1 MPARIVSDS
10 TGSFSPELAEKFGIE
25 ILPYYVIKNGSSF
38 KEDLGF
44 DRLKYYEEL
53 AQDRGLP
60 TTSHPSLEDII
71 SLYQRLLSSSS
82 EPILHL
88 AISSKY
94 TLTYELALKAKDKF
108 PEADITVFDTKSAT
122 AHQALMA
129 LEASRL
135 ALSGK
140 SVPEIV
146 DALKAERERFNE
158 VICLNTLEYL
168 ARGGRIGK
176 AAKFLGSLLSIK
188 PLVGFDSDGETGAI
202 GRARTHEDALKFILK
217 KISSD
222 LDRFHG
228 KSLRVIIEDA
238 GNKSQADLAEQAL
251 RENFP
256 VDELYHTHISV
267 VSGTH
272 IGPGAWGVAYYI
284 PF

>member
-1 MPARIVSDS
+1 M
-10 TGSFSPELAEKFGIE
+10 
-25 ILPYYVIKNGSSF
+25 SSKTANPF
-38 KEDLGF
+38 KEDLDF

-71 SLYQRLLSSSS
+71 SLYRRLLSSSS

-94 TLTYELALKAKDKF
+94 TLTYELALKAREEF
-108 PEADITVFDTKSAT
+108 PGADITVFDTKSAT
-122 AHQALMA
+122 AQQGLMA

-146 DALKAERERFNE
+146 DALEAERERFNE

-176 AAKFLGSLLSIK
+176 AAKFRGQ
-188 PLVGFDSDGETGAI
+188 
-202 GRARTHEDALKFILK
+202 
-217 KISSD
+217 SSV
-222 LDRFHG
+222 H
-228 KSLRVIIEDA
+228 
-238 GNKSQADLAEQAL
+238 
-251 RENFP
+251 
-256 VDELYHTHISV
+256 
-267 VSGTH
+267 
-272 IGPGAWGVAYYI
+272 
-284 PF
+284 